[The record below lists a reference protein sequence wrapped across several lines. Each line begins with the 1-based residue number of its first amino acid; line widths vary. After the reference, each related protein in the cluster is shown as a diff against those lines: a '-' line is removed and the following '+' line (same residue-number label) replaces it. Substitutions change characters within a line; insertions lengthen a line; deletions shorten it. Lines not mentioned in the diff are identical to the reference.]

1 MATPAI
7 DAEGRVVEYAPR
19 SAAVIGFYLVLV
31 GLLLWLGPRG
41 TFVVPLVP
49 EFLAGVLV
57 VYLARYLTTRYVID
71 AETLGA
77 LRLFGSRRV
86 RLEEVRNLE
95 LANLRDI
102 GTMGMF
108 GTWGWRSRVFS
119 PTLGPFDAVHTVSK
133 GLLVSAGAVPLF
145 ISPRDPTGFGR
156 EVSRRARSWGVQLP
170 TDPPPVSALDTS

>member
-1 MATPAI
+1 MLI
-7 DAEGRVVEYAPR
+7 
-19 SAAVIGFYLVLV
+19 

-41 TFVVPLVP
+41 NFVAPIVPV
-49 EFLAGVLV
+49 FLAAILV
-57 VYLARYLTTRYVID
+57 VYLARYLTTRYVLD

-95 LANLRDI
+95 LANLRDV

-119 PTLGPFDAVHTVSK
+119 PIIGTFDAVHTSSN
-133 GLLVSAGAVPLF
+133 GLLVTVGAVPMF
-145 ISPRDPTGFGR
+145 ISPADPVAFGR
-156 EVSRRARSWGVQLP
+156 ELSRRARSWGVQLP
-170 TDPPPVSALDTS
+170 PDPLPVSARDTA